1 MLALLSVGFYRPED
15 HIGRAAQAPRA
26 FRPNLAR
33 LMGVS
38 FALADSELS
47 GEEEIYRGSVLDH
60 PLYMYRIVGANLG
73 DFSPTQTVHAT
84 DAAQIVDHLQA
95 PDFDGRKLAIA
106 EEELPE
112 NLVAAE
118 GVEVSL
124 HKGPRIYV
132 EAQSAG
138 TSLLV
143 LPFEFSYCL
152 QVRGTGLD
160 RIIPVNL
167 AQTGLVIRG
176 SASLDIVYRYGL
188 LSGTSCRKKDRQR
201 IDGLGWPSLLPA
213 VSFTVQ
219 GPPSG
224 NDGLRRTSGRPV
236 RLGGRR
242 GGRQTH

>member
-118 GVEVSL
+118 ASRSAFT
-124 HKGPRIYV
+124 KGR
-132 EAQSAG
+132 
-138 TSLLV
+138 
-143 LPFEFSYCL
+143 
-152 QVRGTGLD
+152 D
-160 RIIPVNL
+160 
-167 AQTGLVIRG
+167 
-176 SASLDIVYRYGL
+176 
-188 LSGTSCRKKDRQR
+188 SCGGA
-201 IDGLGWPSLLPA
+201 IGGNVVVGAA
-213 VSFTVQ
+213 V
-219 GPPSG
+219 
-224 NDGLRRTSGRPV
+224 
-236 RLGGRR
+236 
-242 GGRQTH
+242 